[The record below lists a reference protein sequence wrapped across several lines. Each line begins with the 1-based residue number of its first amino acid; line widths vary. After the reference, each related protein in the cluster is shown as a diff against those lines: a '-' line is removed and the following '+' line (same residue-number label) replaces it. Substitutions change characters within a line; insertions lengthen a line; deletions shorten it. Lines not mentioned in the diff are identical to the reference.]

1 MKSRIW
7 LLFFLCLSTARA
19 DELDKLINAGKW
31 ANAKWL
37 LIQNKPNYSPEA
49 YYGHH
54 INLCY
59 FLNELEI
66 GKAYSDSIS
75 GCKQFNQSPL
85 AQSQYHWFMA
95 RYNQYHQLNS
105 ASLYHAKLSIVFAES
120 SNSAPTLAFAYAQ
133 LANTLRGFERI
144 DGTLYAQRT
153 AFAKKAVQLAASF
166 GGDWLFYRAKIVQ
179 LTGLIWYEEAGRKI
193 LSPKET
199 LKSIT
204 ESSEIIRKRFP
215 KHPQL
220 IHNYIISAHAWLDE
234 NPDSA
239 LAYCEQAEKLLTE
252 VNDFSHGILISLS
265 SALFNQMELAYEAKF
280 NQTQNTDYL
289 NRAIVWA
296 KHNMWLLNHRLHY
309 EGFYFYRRYDDKTS
323 KPIEQRIANLYY
335 KLYLKTKN
343 TNYLNFTLK
352 YAEYLHHRPI
362 QQIGVTIP
370 LYESLP
376 QLVAIEN
383 GTFKASSDEIQ
394 QTDKLITHPK
404 YISGLLKPNEA
415 FLAYFSYQETNSDS
429 VTFLVQLITAK
440 RQQFLSMRYASEQL
454 DRLPENLVEATL
466 TNDEDNYAYYAKRGY
481 QIMLEPVLAK
491 LDKQVNKLVIIPPA
505 NFSVP
510 LAFEGLILPN
520 GGKDYASF
528 RYVFDKYNVSYE
540 QSFTHFASNQKS
552 KVNVS
557 NINFWSPDYSQ
568 TPYADLSES
577 PVLQQRIKTYFST
590 EQVRYDSKRELALQ
604 LLKAPILHVSAHA
617 NGAFTNLER
626 PRIYTALT
634 NEDSLFFDIDLEQLS
649 GNTLL
654 AVFAACKS
662 SNGHVQN
669 NGVIDGF
676 TRALLSSGGG
686 GTITSL
692 YTIEESIT
700 TKTLTYFY
708 EYLGSGLPVD
718 EALYLAKQKIK
729 KEHPNP
735 KQWQAF
741 IYTGSRLTFLQE
753 NSQKEAVQLMLSL
766 LVFVGFI
773 IALINSKL

>member
-7 LLFFLCLSTARA
+7 LLLFLCLSTARA

-37 LIQNKPNYSPEA
+37 LLQNKDKYNPEA

-66 GKAYSDSIS
+66 GKAYSDSIAS
-75 GCKQFNQSPL
+75 SKQFTQSPL

-95 RYNQYHQLNS
+95 RYNQFHQLNS
-105 ASLYHAKLSIVFAES
+105 ASLYHAKLAIVFAES
-120 SNSAPTLAFAYAQ
+120 SNSPPMLAFAYAQ

-144 DGTLYAQRT
+144 DVALYAQRT
-153 AFAKKAVQLAASF
+153 AFAKKAVQLATSF
-166 GGDWLFYRAKIVQ
+166 GSDWIFYRAKIIQ
-179 LTGLIWYEEAGRKI
+179 LTGLIWYEESGRKI
-193 LSPKET
+193 HSPKET
-199 LKSIT
+199 LKSIR
-204 ESSEIIRKRFP
+204 ESSEIIGKRFP

-239 LAYCEQAEKLLTE
+239 ITYCEQAEQLLTE
-252 VNDFSHGILISLS
+252 VNDFSHGILISIS

-280 NQTQNTDYL
+280 KQTQNTDYL
-289 NRAIVWA
+289 NRAIVCA
-296 KHNMWLLNHRLHY
+296 KRNMWLLNHRLHY
-309 EGFYFYRRYDDKTS
+309 EGFYFYRRFDDKTS

-335 KLYLKTKN
+335 QLFLKTKN
-343 TNYLNFTLK
+343 NNYLNFTLK

-362 QQIGVTIP
+362 QQIGKTIP

-376 QLVAIEN
+376 QLIDIEN
-383 GTFKASSDEIQ
+383 GSLKATSEEIRQ
-394 QTDKLITHPK
+394 ADKLITHPK
-404 YISGLLKPNEA
+404 YISSLLKQNEA
-415 FLAYFSYQETNSDS
+415 FVAYFSYQETNSDS
-429 VTFLVQLITAK
+429 VIFLVQLITAHQ
-440 RQQFLSMRYASEQL
+440 QQFISMRYASNQL
-454 DRLPENLVEATL
+454 ERLPDNLLEATL
-466 TNDEDNYAYYAKRGY
+466 KNDEDSYAYYAKQGY
-481 QIMLEPVLAK
+481 VMMLEPVLAK
-491 LDKQVNKLVIIPPA
+491 LEKHINKLIIIPPA
-505 NFSVP
+505 NFSTP
-510 LAFEGLILPN
+510 LAFEGLMMPE
-520 GGKDYASF
+520 GGKDFASF
-528 RYVFDKYNVSYE
+528 HYVFDRYNISYE
-540 QSFTHFASNQKS
+540 QSFTHFASNQKN

-557 NINFWSPDYSQ
+557 SINFWSPDYSQ
-568 TPYADLSES
+568 TPYADLSEAS
-577 PVLQQRIKTYFST
+577 VLQQRIKTYFST
-590 EQVRYDSKRELALQ
+590 EQVNYDSKRELALQ
-604 LLKAPILHVSAHA
+604 LLEAPILHVSAHA
-617 NGAFTNLER
+617 NGTFKNLER

-662 SNGHVQN
+662 SNGHMQN

-692 YTIEESIT
+692 FTIEESIT

-708 EYLGSGLPVD
+708 EYLGNGLSAD

-729 KEHPNP
+729 KEHPSP

-741 IYTGSRLTFLQE
+741 IYTGARLSFVHE
-753 NSQKEAVQLMLSL
+753 NSQRDAIQLMVAL
-766 LVFVGFI
+766 LVFVGFV
-773 IALINSKL
+773 IALINAKL